1 MRQEQVDSCAVGA
14 GAVGSASAAC
24 AADQAQPREAEAW
37 QAARATL
44 EMSSFQSFDA
54 ERMKASLPEEYFVSL
69 SRPTEHALALP
80 RCELIGCCA
89 GRAAAASAVGGDRR
103 PERCAAAPRPD
114 VGGPQRQVAAGPA
127 GLRQAQAA
135 ASRNR

>member
-1 MRQEQVDSCAVGA
+1 MARRELRGRHKQAESCAAGA

-37 QAARATL
+37 QGERAAP

-69 SRPTEHALALP
+69 SRPTEH
-80 RCELIGCCA
+80 
-89 GRAAAASAVGGDRR
+89 
-103 PERCAAAPRPD
+103 
-114 VGGPQRQVAAGPA
+114 Q
-127 GLRQAQAA
+127 
-135 ASRNR
+135 